1 MVIIILFSYYLE
13 LYHSEILKV
22 PPPPKPPYHLTPV
35 QTFGQSSVG
44 IGAIVT
50 GGNVKKSKGTSLI
63 N

>member
-1 MVIIILFSYYLE
+1 M
-13 LYHSEILKV
+13 
-22 PPPPKPPYHLTPV
+22 PPPPKHPYHLTPV